1 MMPYDIR
8 SRVRKTRESPAGRG
22 GAEEAFEKI
31 PRGGAGPGQRS
42 KKSRGAGRA
51 RDSNQIIQAGRGGP
65 GAGIEKVPRGGAGRA
80 AAGEA

>member
-1 MMPYDIR
+1 MPCLTRMDENSLIFGLE

-31 PRGGAGPGQRS
+31 PRGGAGPGQQSNNSGGAGPGQGS

-51 RDSNQIIQAGRGGP
+51 RDSNQII
-65 GAGIEKVPRGGAGRA
+65 
-80 AAGEA
+80 